1 MSKNEKIVQ
10 IKDTI
15 SQLEGKIISDQSLDG
30 SLKVERQTIELGS
43 VRSFDLDSLRIT
55 TKKAIPT
62 IKTVPIVPANDTL
75 VHPEYNVFS
84 RQFDFPR
91 EKTLFDKLY
100 FSPFEPVDHYS
111 RKPTLTSSIETHDSL
126 SIVKEDIL
134 VKKIELSKRENF
146 QKGFGSS
153 DWMVGVI
160 IVSLILF
167 GWLRFGFGKFVN
179 AAIQAATSF
188 FAARRIKEEANV
200 LRNRV
205 FIFINILFFINLSL
219 FIAQFIDFN
228 HYTIPYLEGIVLFF
242 AILGAIMAI
251 YLTKAL
257 FLQLLDF
264 FFLTERVFT
273 YYNTT
278 VFIYNRMV
286 GLFLLPIICIVPFVS
301 SRAASGLFL
310 AGFIVVGLFYLL
322 RIFRGLQIGFKN
334 RLSIFYLILYLC
346 ALEILPILVVY
357 KLVVSQQ

>member
-1 MSKNEKIVQ
+1 MSKNENRIQ
-10 IKDTI
+10 IQDTI
-15 SQLEGKIISDQSLDG
+15 PQLEGKIVGNQSLDG

-43 VRSFDLDSLRIT
+43 IRTFDLDSLRVAIKKT
-55 TKKAIPT
+55 TPI
-62 IKTVPIVPANDTL
+62 IKTVPMVPANDTI

-84 RQFDFPR
+84 CKFDFPQQ
-91 EKTLFDKLY
+91 KSLFDKLY
-100 FSPFEPVDHYS
+100 FSPFEPVDQIT
-111 RKPTLTSSIETHDSL
+111 RKPTVISASKTLDSL
-126 SIVKEDIL
+126 YIVKEDPL
-134 VKKIELSKRENF
+134 VQKIERSKRENF

-179 AAIQAATSF
+179 AAIQASTSF
-188 FAARRIKEEANV
+188 FAARRINEEANV

-205 FIFINILFFINLSL
+205 FFFINVLFFINLSL
-219 FIAQFIDFN
+219 FIAQWISFN
-228 HYTIPYLEGIVLFF
+228 EYSIPYLEGIGLFF
-242 AILGAIMAI
+242 AILGGVMGI
-251 YLTKAL
+251 YLLKSM

-264 FFLTERVFT
+264 FFLTKGLFM
-273 YYNTT
+273 YYNST

-286 GLFLLPIICIVPFVS
+286 GFFLLPIISIVPFIS
-301 SRAASGLFL
+301 SRIASGMFL

>member
-1 MSKNEKIVQ
+1 MSKNVKIVQ

-15 SQLEGKIISDQSLDG
+15 PQPEGIIISNQSLDG

-43 VRSFDLDSLRIT
+43 VRSFDLDSLRIA
-55 TKKAIPT
+55 TKKAIPI
-62 IKTVPIVPANDTL
+62 IKTVPMVSANDTI

-91 EKTLFDKLY
+91 EKSLFDKLY
-100 FSPFEPVDHYS
+100 FSPFEPVDQLS
-111 RKPTLTSSIETHDSL
+111 RKPIVVSPSITHDSL
-126 SIVKEDIL
+126 FVVKEDPL
-134 VKKIELSKRENF
+134 VKKIELSKRENT

-188 FAARRIKEEANV
+188 FAARRIKDEANV

-205 FIFINILFFINLSL
+205 FVFINILFFINLSL
-219 FIAQFIDFN
+219 FIVQFISFNDFS
-228 HYTIPYLEGIVLFF
+228 IPYLEGIVLFF
-242 AILGAIMAI
+242 AILGAVMAI
-251 YLTKAL
+251 YLIKGM

-264 FFLTERVFT
+264 FFLTKGLFS
-273 YYNTT
+273 YYNST

-286 GLFLLPIICIVPFVS
+286 GLFLLPIISIVPFIS
-301 SRAASGLFL
+301 IRAASVLFL
-310 AGFIVVGLFYLL
+310 AGFIGMGLFYLL

-357 KLVVSQQ
+357 KLVVSQ